1 MSAEASIEVVSR
13 RRKSSRVPPAASTM
27 RSSTLDS
34 RSDCA
39 PWPEADPTSSWSKIA
54 STGTNPLDAESTS
67 TASSASIPA

>member
-1 MSAEASIEVVSR
+1 M
-13 RRKSSRVPPAASTM
+13 PPAASTM